1 MIIKWTN
8 KFSGETGF
16 VKSINKREKH
26 FDNTFNKAEARRYA
40 SVGSATQIV
49 NMLMSF
55 GEGEN
60 NNFEIVA
67 G

>member
-16 VKSINKREKH
+16 VKSINKKEKH